1 MDKKGVGNFTIKLL
15 EKLKV
20 IAKINLYLAW
30 LLALICA
37 GLSLLYMAGLF
48 EYKVFY
54 INDSDSAPHGIY
66 MARFNIQS
74 EEGSGARM
82 DLLLLNFY
90 YLVEL
95 PVDVPALD
103 KKAGLN
109 LIKVCR
115 ALPGTEYTVTDKE
128 LITLGR
134 SYPISD
140 RQGLPHI
147 KPGNYVVPE
156 NTVLFLNNPEDS
168 FDSRYLGPIDRKY
181 VKKVLYYIGLE
192 EDYVFWGKVYAVSLI
207 LSLFIYLRADSI
219 KNKLA
224 TNG

>member
-1 MDKKGVGNFTIKLL
+1 MFFKMLCILKKTAI
-15 EKLKV
+15 
-20 IAKINLYLAW
+20 INLFLAW
-30 LLALICA
+30 FLASICASLAL
-37 GLSLLYMAGLF
+37 LNMAGIF
-48 EYKVFY
+48 EYKPFY
-54 INDSDSAPHGIY
+54 INASDSAPHGVY

-74 EEGSGARM
+74 EDGSGARP
-82 DLLLLNFY
+82 DLLLPGFY

-115 ALPGTEYTVTDKE
+115 SLPGTEYTVTEKE
-128 LITLGR
+128 IITEGR

-140 RQGLPHI
+140 KPGLPHI

-156 NTVLFLNNPEDS
+156 NTVLFLNNPDSS

-181 VKKVLYYIGLE
+181 VKKVLYYMGPE
-192 EDYVFWGKVYAVSLI
+192 EDYIFWGKVYGVSLVV
-207 LSLFIYLRADSI
+207 SLFIYLVTYDA
-219 KNKLA
+219 KKLSG
-224 TNG
+224 TKKG